1 MARAHHYLSQWMGG
15 ALLMVG
21 CVEPEA
27 ASDGRT
33 RVGLAYDTEE
43 VTADPSTSKDSELS
57 CDSPVWWVSDL
68 VLLDS
73 FEAGA
78 FCSSANSVTGSVYLL
93 SEEATELQCLC
104 EVDGDLVV
112 SGVQIAEVLLP
123 ELARVGGSVFVQDVP
138 ELEGLVLPA
147 LTELDGGLYLEG
159 LDELKEV
166 HLEALPLMGG
176 SLSVREA
183 MTLELLRL
191 PALAQVG
198 SLELE
203 GLALPHLEGLGSLA
217 WIEEGFGVV
226 GLNQLTDLDGLGQ
239 VSSIGGD
246 LRMLENTSLS
256 PKVVEEFIARVGR
269 ENIGGEILID
279 GKDPD

>member
-1 MARAHHYLSQWMGG
+1 MARAHRYLSQWMGG

-33 RVGLAYDTEE
+33 RVGLASGTVEA
-43 VTADPSTSKDSELS
+43 TANPSPTVGSDLS
-57 CDSPVWWVSDL
+57 CASPVWWASDL
-68 VLLDS
+68 VVLDS
-73 FEAGA
+73 LEAGE
-78 FCSSANSVTGSVYLL
+78 FCGLANAVSGSVYLL
-93 SEEATELQCLC
+93 SDRATELQCLC
-104 EVDGDLVV
+104 EVSGDLVV
-112 SGVQIAEVLLP
+112 SGVQIDEVLLP
-123 ELARVGGSVFVQDVP
+123 VLSRVGGSVFAQNLP
-138 ELEGLVLPA
+138 ELGGLVLPA
-147 LTELDGGLYLEG
+147 LTELDGGLYLEA

-176 SLSVREA
+176 SLSVRDA
-183 MTLELLRL
+183 MRLELLRL
-191 PALAQVG
+191 PELAQVG

-203 GLALPHLEGLGSLA
+203 GLEMPHLEGLGSLA
-217 WIEEGFGVV
+217 LIEEGFGVV
-226 GLNQLTDLDGLGQ
+226 GLNQLVDLDGLGQ

-256 PKVVEEFIARVGR
+256 LEVVEGFIERVGR

-279 GKDPD
+279 GEDPD